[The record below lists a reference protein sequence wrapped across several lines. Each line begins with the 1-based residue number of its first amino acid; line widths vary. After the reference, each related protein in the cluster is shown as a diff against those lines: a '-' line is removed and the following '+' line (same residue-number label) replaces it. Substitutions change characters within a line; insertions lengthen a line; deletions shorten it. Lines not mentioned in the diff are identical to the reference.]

1 MADCILTGQ
10 NVSDRLNGLTFVALT
25 QTEYDALSTK
35 DNNTI
40 YFITEG

>member
-25 QTEYDALSTK
+25 QSEYDALSTK
-35 DNNTI
+35 DDNTI